1 LMSKAYDAAAVGAG
15 HNGLV
20 GAAYPAKFGLK
31 TLVLDRR
38 NVVDGA
44 APTDE
49 RARGF
54 GARICSDLTGHLR
67 LRIVADPDLRPRG
80 PKIMQR
86 SDVRVPLDGGAC
98 IVSLGQIADARK
110 SLARFNKRDT
120 KTHPRAE
127 WPNYCSVGKDSLRC
141 RKRSAARAV
150 RCCAAIGMQP
160 ILSARR
166 FSLTQAARQK
176 SIRI

>member
-1 LMSKAYDAAAVGAG
+1 LMSKAYDVAAVGVG
-15 HNGLV
+15 QNSLV
-20 GAAYPAKFGLK
+20 GAAYPAKSGLK
-31 TLVLDRR
+31 TLVLERR

-44 APTDE
+44 APTYE
-49 RARGF
+49 HARGF
-54 GARICSDLTGHLR
+54 GAHICSDLTGHLR
-67 LRIVADPDLRPRG
+67 PRIVADPDLRPRG
-80 PKIMQR
+80 PKIMPR
-86 SDVRVPLDGGAC
+86 SDVRVSLDGVAC

-110 SLARFNKRDT
+110 SVARFNKRDT

-127 WPNYCSVGKDSLRC
+127 WPNYCFVGKDGLQC

-150 RCCAAIGMQP
+150 RCCAAICMRA

-166 FSLTQAARQK
+166 FSLTQAVRQK